1 MNKKQEAIKK
11 AVEDAKHDGPQT
23 PEYLHK
29 VAKEAAV
36 KHDSDT
42 LDKRFNIDDKNAII
56 RSLDAI
62 NYTHPGKNKHPKI
75 HKYKSKER
83 DTNNEQK
90 K

>member
-1 MNKKQEAIKK
+1 MDKKQEAIKK
-11 AVEDAKHDGPQT
+11 AVKDAMHDDPQT

-36 KHDSDT
+36 EYDTDT
-42 LDKRFNIDDKNAII
+42 LDKRFNIDDKNEIT
-56 RSLDAI
+56 RSLDTI
-62 NYTHPGKNKHPKI
+62 NYNHPEKSKYPKI
-75 HKYKSKER
+75 HEYKSKES